1 MTNLKDYRKKLDIFL
16 SSKGRLTL
24 KIKKSK
30 ELEAVFNSFSLEDL
44 KYLLVTMTT
53 EFEHKKRVLN
63 MISIT
68 FFISSITF
76 VLSLSKLLIQS
87 YSMQMQTVTSLSDEK
102 SLQIVLWFLLFLL
115 CVILLLLIVWIMS
128 VLYDIKMMEWRIN
141 LLQLHIKKYRSE

>member
-44 KYLLVTMTT
+44 KYLLVAMTT

-115 CVILLLLIVWIMS
+115 CVILLVLIVWIMS

-141 LLQLHIKKYRSE
+141 LLKLHIKKYRSE